1 MESLL
6 WIAGIIVVGWIVL
19 SASMYFF
26 KGGMFTT
33 AITGLG
39 VLLLVSTVTGGG
51 SILGVNAVT
60 ASAAVVLGAP
70 GVVGMLLAKL
80 ITFI

>member
-1 MESLL
+1 
-6 WIAGIIVVGWIVL
+6 
-19 SASMYFF
+19 
-26 KGGMFTT
+26 MFTT

-60 ASAAVVLGAP
+60 ASAAAVLGAP